1 MPYTERSKP
10 QVILNKMTKAVYD
23 SIEKDPDQLYAV
35 TDADIYDLPV
45 ASADTLGGIKVGENL
60 TIGEDGTLNAQAGS
74 ATEVIEMFDLDSATA
89 QEIAD
94 AITASSGETTTAIEV
109 ISVMKY
115 GFRKPDGSLINS
127 FSNLR
132 REVYNGNLPFEYK
145 VDSGK
150 MQNLPFLSRIYT
162 QSTRATTVE
171 TSLYYANSMS
181 KTNINFTAD
190 TEYNKFW
197 YAYSNDLDDDTYA
210 VVMGDYVS
218 EDISQE
224 GGIGVGFVME
234 DINGD
239 LYMGNSQDET
249 KKISPNEK
257 ELTQAE
263 YDALTDEQKNNGTTY
278 YITDAE
284 STPAKLPYFYGV
296 NSGHITGAWST
307 PALIPN
313 LQFTVSEPGVYFISA
328 VGNLGSD
335 VKSVPRVS
343 IFINETRGQYSAIV
357 LTPSLQQTWATQQI
371 STLNAGDVVSVRIST
386 DNTVSLF
393 EGQRLIVIKIA

>member
-10 QVILNKMTKAVYD
+10 QVVLNKMTKAVYD

-45 ASADTLGGIKVGENL
+45 ASADTLGGIKVGQNL
-60 TIGEDGTLNAQAGS
+60 TIEEDGTLNAQAGS

-115 GFRKPDGSLINS
+115 GFRKPDGSLIDS

-190 TEYNKFW
+190 TEHNNKFW

-210 VVMGDYVS
+210 VTIGNYVS

-224 GGIGVGFVME
+224 GGIGAGFMME

-239 LYMGNSQDET
+239 LYMGNSLDET

-257 ELTQAE
+257 ELTQVE

-278 YITDAE
+278 YITDASNRQNDVYSISE
-284 STPAKLPYFYGV
+284 QPVGTWVDGKTIYRKTVAFGALPNATSKRVAHNISNLDYVVKIEG
-296 NSGHITGAWST
+296 SCLQGAGYKN
-307 PALIPN
+307 IP
-313 LQFTVSEPGVYFISA
+313 LVYK
-328 VGNLGSD
+328 GSD
-335 VKSVPRVS
+335 STYNVEFSVDATHIEAVS
-343 IFINETRGQYSAIV
+343 NQDRSGNICPYVTIYYTKN
-357 LTPSLQQTWATQQI
+357 
-371 STLNAGDVVSVRIST
+371 
-386 DNTVSLF
+386 
-393 EGQRLIVIKIA
+393 